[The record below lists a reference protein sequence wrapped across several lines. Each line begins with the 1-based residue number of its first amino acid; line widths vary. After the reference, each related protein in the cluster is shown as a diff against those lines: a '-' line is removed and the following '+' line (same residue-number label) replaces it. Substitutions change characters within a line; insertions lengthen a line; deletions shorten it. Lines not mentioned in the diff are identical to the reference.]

1 MEKQDESPGIH
12 TISGLGTAEERKT
25 QRRSRIRVKLEEAR
39 QREMGIRPKTP
50 QEDHSDPEK
59 DRVSSKQIAK
69 SKERLKKL
77 ITDGKQLVSG
87 VIIAGDSRE
96 VTRRME
102 EDEFKKARYEKMDAE
117 ANASAERFEEIMK
130 KWSQA
135 DSKRVPQELKTILDQ
150 QRQACKEMKEEKDRL
165 INEFEEEL
173 KSKDAIYVN
182 HLKQQAE
189 DIDLLVERMEEQAHS
204 LVHAFHEEL
213 RQIEESFAVERR
225 SLVESEKEALDKT
238 CKDRSLKEEEYL
250 ETREKRMEENEAKIQ
265 HLRIQN
271 AEEFNQVKIK
281 LETDIQ
287 HLQQQIQQMKATFQL
302 NGEKLEYNYQVL
314 KKRDEENVVT
324 ISQQKRKLTRL
335 QDVLNNLRGK
345 LAKQEKT
352 NKDECENLMAE
363 YQKNIE
369 QYKDLQKKVRHF
381 QLADINRFY
390 KIWKMNE
397 EKARELAQSV
407 ADADQIIH
415 EQQLGL
421 AWTPPESV
429 PCELPPLLMQMNKE
443 TSQAMMYVSQ
453 VLSESDTTSEQLPG
467 SGNESTTSF
476 VKKGMKLS
484 HSLIKETLEV
494 IAEEGSFLIESKI
507 LQLLAPLEKDE
518 RMLMKLDSMFKA
530 LRIQTEAEVEELVG
544 SLVEET
550 ECPTVN
556 EDGESVPVE
565 EQAVYLKPP
574 HPNKVTQG
582 LKLMVKTLKTKEG
595 SSSATKLTS
604 VFGLQ
609 NNDTTNQLLEGNFWN
624 KMASILPTEHKK
636 LWDALQTGLE
646 KYHSI
651 LLGRS
656 KLLDETNSLRQQNG
670 ELRLLLQQYM
680 HSQVNR
686 ELEMPPTLMMPGM
699 MDYTTGY

>member
-1 MEKQDESPGIH
+1 MEKIDESPGIH
-12 TISGLGTAEERKT
+12 TISGLGTTEERKT

-39 QREMGIRPKTP
+39 QRELGIRPKTP
-50 QEDHSDPEK
+50 PKDDRDPEK

-96 VTRRME
+96 VTRRIE

-135 DSKRVPQELKTILDQ
+135 DSKRVPQDLQAVLKQ
-150 QRQACKEMKEEKDRL
+150 QWQACEEMKEEKDRL
-165 INEFEEEL
+165 IYEFEEEM
-173 KSKDAIYVN
+173 KRKDAIYVN

-225 SLVESEKEALDKT
+225 GLVESEKEALDMT
-238 CKDRSLKEEEYL
+238 CKKRSQKEEEYL

-271 AEEFNQVKIK
+271 AEEFNHVKIK

-381 QLADINRFY
+381 QLADIKRFY
-390 KIWKMNE
+390 DIWKMNE
-397 EKARELAQSV
+397 EKVRELAQSV

-421 AWTPPESV
+421 TWTPPEPV
-429 PCELPPLLMQMNKE
+429 PCELQPLLTQTSRE
-443 TSQAMMYVSQ
+443 ISQATMYVSQ
-453 VLSESDTTSEQLPG
+453 ILSETDTASEKLQLTG
-467 SGNESTTSF
+467 ADESTSSL
-476 VKKGMKLS
+476 VKKGKKLS
-484 HSLIKETLEV
+484 HSIIKETLEV

-507 LQLLAPLEKDE
+507 HQLLAPLEKEE

-530 LRIQTEAEVEELVG
+530 LGIQTEAEVEELVG

-550 ECPTVN
+550 TLNEG
-556 EDGESVPVE
+556 EDGVPTE
-565 EQAVYLKPP
+565 EGAVYLKPP
-574 HPNKVTQG
+574 HPNKVVEG
-582 LKLMVKTLKTKEG
+582 LKHHIECHKSKE
-595 SSSATKLTS
+595 SSSGTKLMS

-609 NNDTTNQLLEGNFWN
+609 NNDTTNQLLEGTFWK
-624 KMASILPTEHKK
+624 KMATILPTEHEK
-636 LWDALQTGLE
+636 LWSALQTGLE
-646 KYHSI
+646 KYHST

-656 KLLDETNSLRQQNG
+656 KLIDETNSLRQQNG

-699 MDYTTGY
+699 MDYSAY